1 MPAFDYMANARATNS
16 GRGNSQV
23 RVIFRY
29 AARLG
34 LALAAGA
41 LAGCFG
47 SGGAMSNPFASPP
60 TPQQQAADI
69 DPMLQ
74 AAGFTALPAAT
85 PQQIAE
91 LKSLPPLQMSS
102 YADANGVTHYWMA
115 DPDSCNCLFHGGEEA
130 YQRYEN
136 IKLENQVAERDR
148 QAMEAQQMQQ
158 QQMMMGPG
166 MFGPPGFGY
175 GSGFGFGGG
184 FGGFGFGGPGI
195 GIAF

>member
-1 MPAFDYMANARATNS
+1 MANGAATLS
-16 GRGNSQV
+16 GRARLNSRSIV
-23 RVIFRY
+23 GW

-34 LALAAGA
+34 LIAAACA
-41 LAGCFG
+41 LAGCFA
-47 SGGAMSNPFASPP
+47 SGGALPNPFASPP

-85 PQQIAE
+85 PQQTTE

-102 YADANGVTHYWMA
+102 YMDGNGATHYWMA
-115 DPDSCNCLFHGGEEA
+115 DPDSCNCLFHGNEAA

-184 FGGFGFGGPGI
+184 FGGLGFGGPGI